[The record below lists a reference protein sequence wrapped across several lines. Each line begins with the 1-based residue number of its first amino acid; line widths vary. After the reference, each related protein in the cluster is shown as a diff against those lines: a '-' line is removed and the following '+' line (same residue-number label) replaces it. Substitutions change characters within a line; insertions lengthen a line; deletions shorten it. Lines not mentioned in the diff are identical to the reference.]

1 MRRFYYQLIIFL
13 SRTLGTWV
21 FSVFIWPVTT
31 VFFVFFPKRVANG
44 IRFYRVLFP
53 DRSRFYYLRCVWRQ
67 YHNFSRLFV
76 DRFLLHEEG
85 ELSYTSEGWE
95 HIKEAVDA
103 RSGGI
108 ILMSH
113 MGNWE
118 MAAGLLSQ
126 KTPGLRLLLYM
137 GRKHK
142 EKIGAFIKSGLSS
155 TGIRIVAVDPEG
167 GSALE
172 IIEGINFL
180 REGGLISLTGDRP
193 WSGKER
199 TVPVRFL
206 GHEAQ
211 VLEAPHVIALLSGA
225 PIFIFFAFR
234 SGPRQYHFFITEP
247 IFVVAASRADRQAA
261 IRQSAQRYADHMEQM
276 LRRHPLEWFNF
287 GAFLGRKLPNDSNLF
302 NEPESCG
309 PLHGQK

>member
-1 MRRFYYQLIIFL
+1 MRRFYYQLINFL
-13 SRTLGTWV
+13 ARTLGTWV
-21 FSVFIWPVTT
+21 FSIFIWPITT
-31 VFFVFFPKRVANG
+31 AFFVFFPKRVAHG
-44 IRFYRVLFP
+44 LRFYGVLFP
-53 DRSRFYYLRCVWRQ
+53 DRSRFYHLRCVWRQ

-76 DRFLLHEEG
+76 DRFLLHENG

-95 HIKEAVDA
+95 YIKEAVDE

-108 ILMSH
+108 LLMSH
-113 MGNWE
+113 MSNWE
-118 MAAGLLSQ
+118 MAAGLLTQ

-142 EKIGAFIKSGLSS
+142 EKTGAFIKSGLSR

-206 GHEAQ
+206 GHEAHL
-211 VLEAPHVIALLSGA
+211 LEAPHVIALLSGA
-225 PIFIFFAFR
+225 PIFHFFAFR
-234 SGPRQYHFFITEP
+234 SGPRQYHFFITKP
-247 IFVVAASRADRQAA
+247 IHVKAASRADRKTA

-276 LRRHPLEWFNF
+276 LRRHPLEWYNF
-287 GAFLGRKLPNDSNLF
+287 DVFLGRKLTNDNNLTS
-302 NEPESCG
+302 EPESRD
-309 PLHGQK
+309 LLYKQK

>member
-1 MRRFYYQLIIFL
+1 
-13 SRTLGTWV
+13 V
-21 FSVFIWPVTT
+21 FSVFIWPITT
-31 VFFVFFPKRVANG
+31 AFFVFFPKRVANG
-44 IRFYRVLFP
+44 IRFYRVLLP
-53 DRSRFYYLRCVWRQ
+53 DRSRFYHLRCVWRQ

-76 DRFLLHEEG
+76 DRFLLHENG

-95 HIKEAVDA
+95 NIKAAVAA

-108 ILMSH
+108 LLMSH

-118 MAAGLLSQ
+118 MAAGLLTQ

-142 EKIGAFIKSGLSS
+142 EKIGAFIKSGLSR

-172 IIEGINFL
+172 IIEGIHFL

-206 GHEAQ
+206 GHEAH

-247 IFVVAASRADRQAA
+247 IYVRAAGRADRQAV

-276 LRRHPLEWFNF
+276 LRRHPLQWFNF
-287 GAFLGRKLPNDSNLF
+287 GAFLGRKLPNDGNLYG
-302 NEPESCG
+302 EPPSG
-309 PLHGQK
+309 DLGYGQK